1 MAEKKSFLARLT
13 GMMEQ
18 EEELEE
24 SEETAKNNGGDD
36 VSIDDTDDSEFSPK
50 DEAGEDGEGEL
61 AVDVFQK
68 PNEIVIKAMVAGV
81 KPEDLDVALTREMV
95 TIKGKRER
103 ERHGVSDDYTY
114 KELYWGAFS
123 RSLVLPEEVD
133 VDVAEANVQNGLL
146 VIRLPKIDK
155 KKTQKLKILKA

>member
-1 MAEKKSFLARLT
+1 MAQKKSFLARLT

-18 EEELEE
+18 EEDLEE
-24 SEETAKNNGGDD
+24 EIAGASEEPTDKETSELQIRDD
-36 VSIDDTDDSEFSPK
+36 EELSDD
-50 DEAGEDGEGEL
+50 GESGEGEL

-68 PNEIVIKAMVAGV
+68 PTEIVVKAMVAGV

-103 ERHGVSDDYTY
+103 ERHGASDEYSH
-114 KELYWGAFS
+114 KELYWGTFA

-133 VDVAEANVQNGLL
+133 VDTAEANVQNGLL
-146 VIRLPKIDK
+146 IIRLPKIDK
-155 KKTQKLKILKA
+155 RRTQKLKILKA